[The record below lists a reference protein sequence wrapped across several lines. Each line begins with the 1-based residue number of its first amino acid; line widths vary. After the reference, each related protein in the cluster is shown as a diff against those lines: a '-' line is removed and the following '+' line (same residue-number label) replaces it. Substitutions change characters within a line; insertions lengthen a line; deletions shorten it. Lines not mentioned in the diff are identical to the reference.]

1 LIKIP
6 LVVNKIRVRF
16 APSPTGPLHIGGL
29 RTALFNYLFAKKN
42 KGVFLVRI
50 EDTDKKREVAGAE
63 EYIFKSLEW
72 CGMEVDERTSDN
84 SHRQSSRKE
93 LYQSKAKELIKKGLA
108 YYAFDSEKDLQELR
122 ESWGKKKETF
132 IYNWKTRESLKN
144 SLTLSD
150 EKVSSMIA
158 GGKAYVIRFLC
169 PKNKNVVTDDII
181 RGPGSIDSSL
191 IDDKILIKAD
201 GMPTYHFANVVD
213 DNMMRISHVI
223 RGEEWLPSLALHVL
237 LYEAFGWRPPKF
249 AHLPLILNPNGKGKL
264 SKRSG
269 DSSGFPVFPLSWGK
283 ENKIL
288 GFKEAG
294 FLPEALNNYMASL
307 GWAAENGGEIMNMD
321 KLIESFKLKKVVS
334 AAANFDFERLKWV
347 NQKHITKMS
356 NEKLLSEIVRLFPET
371 KTLEN
376 TRVLLAVSLVKDRA
390 ETILDFWGLMKYLF
404 YAPVKFDEKAVRK
417 LSEKAKDIL
426 EQGEKTAKALK
437 KEAPIGGGERLIE
450 QSLDWAN
457 KSNIKSGQIMM
468 TLRLALVGGLH
479 GIDLKKIISFIG
491 VKEASSRFR
500 WLRKALD

>member
-6 LVVNKIRVRF
+6 LVVNKVRVRF

-42 KGVFLVRI
+42 KGVFVVRI
-50 EDTDKKREVAGAE
+50 EDTDKKREVVGAE

-201 GMPTYHFANVVD
+201 GMPTYHFANVID
-213 DNMMRISHVI
+213 DNMMKISHVI

-237 LYEAFGWRPPKF
+237 LYEAFGWSPPKF

-283 ENKIL
+283 EDKIL

-307 GWAAENGGEIMNMD
+307 GWAAEIGEEIMNMD
-321 KLIESFKLKKVVS
+321 KLIENFKLEKVVS
-334 AAANFDFERLKWV
+334 AAANFDIERLKWV
-347 NQKHITKMS
+347 NQKHIKKMS
-356 NEKLLSEIVRLFPET
+356 NEELLCEIVKLFPET
-371 KTLEN
+371 KMLEN
-376 TRVLLAVSLVKDRA
+376 TRLLLAVSLVKDRA

-404 YAPVKFDEKAVRK
+404 YAPEMFDEKAVRK
-417 LSEKAKDIL
+417 LSEKTKHIL
-426 EQGEKTAKALK
+426 DQSEKIAKALK
-437 KEAPIGGGERLIE
+437 NERPANGGERLVE

-457 KSNIKSGQIMM
+457 KSNVKSGQIMM

-491 VKEASSRFR
+491 LSETSSRFGQ
-500 WLRKALD
+500 LRKALD

>member
-1 LIKIP
+1 M
-6 LVVNKIRVRF
+6 NKIRVRF

-72 CGMEVDERTSDN
+72 CGMRIDERTNDN

-108 YYAFDSEKDLQELR
+108 YYAFDSEKDLQKLR
-122 ESWGKKKETF
+122 EAWGKKKETF

-158 GGKAYVIRFLC
+158 EGKAFVIRFLC
-169 PKNKNVVTDDII
+169 PRNKGVVTDDMI
-181 RGPGSIDSSL
+181 RGAGSIDSSL

-237 LYEAFGWRPPKF
+237 LYEAFGWSPPKF

-283 ENKIL
+283 EDKIL

-307 GWAAENGGEIMNMD
+307 GWAAEIGEEIMNMD
-321 KLIESFKLKKVVS
+321 KLIENFKLEKVVS
-334 AAANFDFERLKWV
+334 AAANFDIERLKWV
-347 NQKHITKMS
+347 NQKHIKKMS
-356 NEKLLSEIVRLFPET
+356 NEELLCEIVKLFPET
-371 KTLEN
+371 KMLEN
-376 TRVLLAVSLVKDRA
+376 TRLLLAVSLVKDRA

-404 YAPVKFDEKAVRK
+404 YAPEMFDEKAVRK
-417 LSEKAKDIL
+417 LSEKTKHIL
-426 EQGEKTAKALK
+426 DQVK
-437 KEAPIGGGERLIE
+437 K
-450 QSLDWAN
+450 
-457 KSNIKSGQIMM
+457 
-468 TLRLALVGGLH
+468 
-479 GIDLKKIISFIG
+479 
-491 VKEASSRFR
+491 
-500 WLRKALD
+500 

>member
-1 LIKIP
+1 M
-6 LVVNKIRVRF
+6 NKIRVRF

-72 CGMEVDERTSDN
+72 CGMRIDERTNDN

-108 YYAFDSEKDLQELR
+108 YYAFDSEKDLQKLR
-122 ESWGKKKETF
+122 EAWGKKKETF

-158 GGKAYVIRFLC
+158 EGKAFVIRFLC
-169 PKNKNVVTDDII
+169 PRNKGVVTDDMI
-181 RGPGSIDSSL
+181 RGAGSIDSSL

-283 ENKIL
+283 EDKIL

-307 GWAAENGGEIMNMD
+307 GWAAEIGEEIMNMD
-321 KLIESFKLKKVVS
+321 KLIENFKLEKVVS
-334 AAANFDFERLKWV
+334 AAANFDIERLKWV
-347 NQKHITKMS
+347 NQKHIKKMS
-356 NEKLLSEIVRLFPET
+356 NEELLCEIVKLFPET
-371 KTLEN
+371 KMLEN
-376 TRVLLAVSLVKDRA
+376 TRLLLAVSLVKDRA

-404 YAPVKFDEKAVRK
+404 YAPEMFDEKAVRK
-417 LSEKAKDIL
+417 LSEKTKHIL
-426 EQGEKTAKALK
+426 DQSEKIAKALK
-437 KEAPIGGGERLIE
+437 NERPANGGERLVE

-457 KSNIKSGQIMM
+457 KSNVKSGQIMM
-468 TLRLALVGGLH
+468 ALRLALVGGLH

-491 VKEASSRFR
+491 LSETSSRFGQ
-500 WLRKALD
+500 LRKALD